1 MSVPARRRSSATTP
15 SIERSPA
22 KSVIRCCSV
31 TNPPSSSN
39 QPHPTRN
46 ACVPAPP
53 FKPVVS
59 RSKNTNGMVAGD
71 RPTSV
76 AAGEASCSVSANS
89 LTRWRPCKSAGPKR
103 CVTTN
108 ERPAAVSRQE
118 PRKVWLKPEIASG
131 PVRLPPSASLAGA
144 FGGGGTPDA
153 TSARGVSSEAG
164 LTMPRRRSLSVAMS
178 MSGRQL
184 VREQQVEDAKRSRL
198 RERSGVSDRA
208 RRSQGTRSRTH
219 TRQSAVEC
227 ASRSS

>member
-1 MSVPARRRSSATTP
+1 M
-15 SIERSPA
+15 
-22 KSVIRCCSV
+22 
-31 TNPPSSSN
+31 NPPASSN
-39 QPHPTRN
+39 HPHPTRN

-89 LTRWRPCKSAGPKR
+89 LTRWCPCKSAGPKR

-118 PRKVWLKPEIASG
+118 PRK
-131 PVRLPPSASLAGA
+131 RLARDGVYSR
-144 FGGGGTPDA
+144 TA
-153 TSARGVSSEAG
+153 TSAGALAEVDVRLRRTAVSGAAVG

-184 VREQQVEDAKRSRL
+184 VREEQVEDAKRSRL
-198 RERSGVSDRA
+198 RERSGVSDGPHAARA
-208 RRSQGTRSRTH
+208 PVL
-219 TRQSAVEC
+219 AVTF
-227 ASRSS
+227 